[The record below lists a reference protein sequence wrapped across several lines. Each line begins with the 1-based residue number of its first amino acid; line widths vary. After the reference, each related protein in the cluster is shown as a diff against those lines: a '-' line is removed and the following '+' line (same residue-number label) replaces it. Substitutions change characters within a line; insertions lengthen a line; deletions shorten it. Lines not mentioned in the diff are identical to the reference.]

1 MSKTIAG
8 FGLATVLCAQPSVAQ
23 LREVDLAPP
32 RGTLGLTF
40 QVGQAKGQFA
50 NYVDFGGGGGGYLL
64 YRPGRDMPLG
74 IRLHIMYLVY
84 GSQTHRYP
92 LVPGIDVD
100 VTTKNEI
107 AAVSLGPQV
116 TLGHGPLQ
124 IYGFAGFGGSFF
136 STTSSVEGSDQNNQP
151 FASTT
156 NHEDGTFSSE
166 FGGGVLIRVSRRGPI
181 SIDLGARY
189 LNNGRVTYVTKERV
203 SFVGNQLVVNPVDSE
218 ANLIV
223 YHLGIAIGLRRHD
236 PRADR

>member
-1 MSKTIAG
+1 MRKTIGA
-8 FGLATVLCAQPSVAQ
+8 LALVTVLSAQPAVAQ
-23 LREVDLAPP
+23 LREVNPAPP
-32 RGTLGLTF
+32 RGTLGLSF
-40 QVGQAKGQFA
+40 QVGQATGQFHQ
-50 NYVDFGGGGGGYLL
+50 YVNVGIGGGGYFL
-64 YRPGRDMPLG
+64 YRPWRNVPLG
-74 IRLHIMYLVY
+74 IRFHVMYLVY

-92 LVPGIDVD
+92 LVPGITVD

-107 AAVSLGPQV
+107 TEGSLGPQV

-124 IYGFAGFGGSFF
+124 VYGFAAFGGSFF
-136 STTSSVEGSDQNNQP
+136 STTSGVEGSDQNNQP

-166 FGGGVLIRVSRRGPI
+166 FGGGLLIRVSRRGPI

-223 YHLGIAIGLRRHD
+223 YHLGIAIGLRRHYQQE
-236 PRADR
+236 DR